1 MLLGSWKSHG
11 NCCKQESGNPEYG
24 VSMVRTLNLDVVEL
38 DVEKLTVSVVAN
50 MLIYC

>member
-1 MLLGSWKSHG
+1 MLVGSWKV
-11 NCCKQESGNPEYG
+11 PEKSFMEIVTKTAG
-24 VSMVRTLNLDVVEL
+24 TLSWNLDGEEP